1 MDTERKLYWKLFWR
15 GPGGGVFQWMSMSSS
30 SRVLP
35 HECSPSTCEAEAKE
49 LKFEGRLCYTARCLS
64 LKDSWRLIADKW
76 QTLCFSATTITTT
89 KPLTGLVIAELLL
102 LLAWGNAREAS
113 HRLSLLCVS
122 FWESLHISGL
132 ESRLSS
138 AVILGQPLASVPARP
153 TGRKGR
159 SKDFMKEEH
168 LLRTASGCPRQG
180 QTPSYV
186 FTSVPVEPGTHK
198 EVILWQSTD
207 WTELTVLPSPNL
219 GPECY
224 LGGPLLYTDIEPNW
238 VDMVASSLETPAT
251 GNHRKDDKDKGN
263 FHSIFF
269 QLIL

>member
-1 MDTERKLYWKLFWR
+1 
-15 GPGGGVFQWMSMSSS
+15 MSSS

-49 LKFEGRLCYTARCLS
+49 LKFEGRLCHTARCLS

-76 QTLCFSATTITTT
+76 QTTTITTT

-102 LLAWGNAREAS
+102 LLAWGNASEAS

-122 FWESLHISGL
+122 FGESLHISGL

-138 AVILGQPLASVPARP
+138 AVILGQALASVPARL
-153 TGRKGR
+153 TGRRGR

-168 LLRTASGCPRQG
+168 LLRTASGCPRPG

-219 GPECY
+219 ASRV
-224 LGGPLLYTDIEPNW
+224 LFGGTTL
-238 VDMVASSLETPAT
+238 V
-251 GNHRKDDKDKGN
+251 HRYWA
-263 FHSIFF
+263 
-269 QLIL
+269 